1 MPGTFPTDTSIREA
15 LRTCDPQTWLALH
28 NVISSPESAF
38 GLTPSYGP
46 AGLMTALCGPARAL
60 VNLSAT
66 QAKAMGLLTS
76 GIYGHTSCT
85 SSASAALQ
93 SSLASKLQAKTASLG
108 STLWRLTWK
117 AKTTPLGR
125 QICALQAS
133 AHPISDNGCT
143 GWPTPSA
150 QEYAGNP
157 EASIA
162 RKQALGIGNT
172 CTILSQVSTLAGW
185 PTPNATVVEAK
196 AAPPVTGNRKPTD
209 PQIGL
214 ADVAG
219 TPAQNGNSAAG
230 NNDSSRKTVSL
241 LTGLATPT
249 ARDWISPFAGQEWL
263 ESRAQMKTGK
273 PLSEQVFTLVPQGPA
288 RLTATGHLLTGS
300 LAGTASGGRLSPAHS
315 RWLMGLPPEWSS
327 CAATAMA
334 SWHPPRKRSSKR

>member
-1 MPGTFPTDTSIREA
+1 MQGTFPTDTSIREA

-28 NVISSPESAF
+28 NAISSPESAF
-38 GLTPSYGP
+38 GPTPSDGP
-46 AGLMTALCGPARAL
+46 AGLMTALCGPAHAL
-60 VNLSAT
+60 ASLSAT
-66 QAKAMGLLTS
+66 QAKEMGLLTS

-117 AKTTPLGR
+117 ARTTPLGR
-125 QICALQAS
+125 SICALRAS
-133 AHPISDNGCT
+133 AHPTSDSGCT
-143 GWPTPSA
+143 GWPTPTTEANTHCYGPDRTIQLKTYGAARLTDWNDQWPVGSA
-150 QEYAGNP
+150 AN
-157 EASIA
+157 
-162 RKQALGIGNT
+162 
-172 CTILSQVSTLAGW
+172 LAGW
-185 PTPNATVVEAK
+185 
-196 AAPPVTGNRKPTD
+196 
-209 PQIGL
+209 
-214 ADVAG
+214 
-219 TPAQNGNSAAG
+219 
-230 NNDSSRKTVSL
+230 
-241 LTGLATPT
+241 ATPT

-327 CAATAMA
+327 CAATAMD
-334 SWHPPRKRSSKR
+334 SWLPPRKRSSKR

>member
-1 MPGTFPTDTSIREA
+1 MQGTFPTDTSIREA

-38 GLTPSYGP
+38 GPTPSEGP
-46 AGLMTALCGPARAL
+46 AGLMTALCGPAHAL
-60 VNLSAT
+60 ASLSAT
-66 QAKAMGLLTS
+66 QAKEMGLLTS

-85 SSASAALQ
+85 SSESAALQ

-117 AKTTPLGR
+117 ARTTPLGR
-125 QICALQAS
+125 SICALRAS
-133 AHPISDNGCT
+133 AHPTSDSGCT
-143 GWPTPSA
+143 GWPTPTT
-150 QEYAGNP
+150 
-157 EASIA
+157 EANTHCYGPDHTIHLKTYGAA
-162 RKQALGIGNT
+162 RLTDWDDQWPVGTTAN
-172 CTILSQVSTLAGW
+172 LAGW
-185 PTPNATVVEAK
+185 PTPT
-196 AAPPVTGNRKPTD
+196 AALAEKGVRSFEG
-209 PQIGL
+209 GL
-214 ADVAG
+214 AEAMRSTGPDL
-219 TPAQNGNSAAG
+219 AA
-230 NNDSSRKTVSL
+230 SVC
-241 LTGLATPT
+241 LTGWAAPT

-327 CAATAMA
+327 CAATAMD
-334 SWHPPRKRSSKR
+334 SWLPPRKRSSKR

>member
-1 MPGTFPTDTSIREA
+1 MQGTFPTDTSIREA

-38 GLTPSYGP
+38 GPTPSEGP
-46 AGLMTALCGPARAL
+46 AGLMTALCGPAHAL
-60 VNLSAT
+60 ASLSAT
-66 QAKAMGLLTS
+66 QAKDLGLLTS

-93 SSLASKLQAKTASLG
+93 SSLVSKLQARTASLG

-117 AKTTPLGR
+117 ARTTPLGR
-125 QICALQAS
+125 SICALRAS
-133 AHPISDNGCT
+133 AHPTSDSGCT

-185 PTPNATVVEAK
+185 
-196 AAPPVTGNRKPTD
+196 
-209 PQIGL
+209 
-214 ADVAG
+214 
-219 TPAQNGNSAAG
+219 
-230 NNDSSRKTVSL
+230 
-241 LTGLATPT
+241 ATPT

-327 CAATAMA
+327 CAATAMD
-334 SWHPPRKRSSKR
+334 SWLPPRKRSSKR